1 MGGNKCHI
9 CKWKSEE
16 PACGEYGAILTE
28 PDSENLIMDSCGV
41 MGKGMIRGYIIITHD
56 GLAKRVKKI
65 EDAESW
71 EVYLQNF
78 VQPTESWEK
87 YLKNFIQPSDE
98 K

>member
-1 MGGNKCHI
+1 MEESKCLTCE
-9 CKWKSEE
+9 CKREGHGFGK
-16 PACGEYGAILTE
+16 YGAVLTE
-28 PDSENLIMDSCGV
+28 LHSENLIMDGYG
-41 MGKGMIRGYIIITHD
+41 MLGKGMIRGYIIITHD

-87 YLKNFIQPSDE
+87 YLKNFIQPSDG